1 MIYIFF
7 NFQTQHITSQ
17 ECQKLR
23 EENLKLTFQAK
34 SKMDIKQHEQEIRT
48 MINNNKQ
55 LTEQLGMQSFT
66 FLIADLCQDINILSS
81 YSMYPNGIF
90 P

>member
-1 MIYIFF
+1 MVAFLI
-7 NFQTQHITSQ
+7 FQTQHITSQ

-34 SKMDIKQHEQEIRT
+34 SKIDIKQHEQEIRT
-48 MINNNKQ
+48 LINNNKQ

-66 FLIADLCQDINILSS
+66 SLIEDLRQEMNRVSS
-81 YSMYPNGIF
+81 FRRCLNGTF
-90 P
+90 S

>member
-1 MIYIFF
+1 M
-7 NFQTQHITSQ
+7 
-17 ECQKLR
+17 
-23 EENLKLTFQAK
+23 KLTFQAK

-66 FLIADLCQDINILSS
+66 FLIADLCQDVA
-81 YSMYPNGIF
+81 
-90 P
+90 

>member
-1 MIYIFF
+1 M
-7 NFQTQHITSQ
+7 
-17 ECQKLR
+17 
-23 EENLKLTFQAK
+23 KLTFQAK

-66 FLIADLCQDINILSS
+66 SLIADLCQNINILSS

-90 P
+90 PRRNALRHWYINSNEKSNKYKSSLLS